1 MGRFVLQVYRGV
13 AGATSCWAEVVL
25 AEELAGL
32 VDLVEALVEMV
43 EALVEMVEALE
54 GLPDSLVDLVEA
66 LVDLEEVLLAI
77 AVLQVLQ
84 VPEAV
89 GKDPAD
95 SMLVERLA
103 LKTACEHLRID
114 AALMA
119 SAILQRREPT

>member
-1 MGRFVLQVYRGV
+1 MDRFVLQVYREV
-13 AGATSCWAEVVL
+13 AGATFCWDAVAWEGASCQNLEVVL
-25 AEELAGL
+25 AGASCQNLEVVLAG
-32 VDLVEALVEMV
+32 
-43 EALVEMVEALE
+43 ALE
-54 GLPDSLVDLVEA
+54 GLPESLVDLVEA

-89 GKDPAD
+89 GKNSAD
-95 SMLVERLA
+95 SMMVERLA
-103 LKTACEHLRID
+103 LKKAYERLRIV